1 MKRIISKGVLITLC
15 MLLVIATL
23 CGCNMSST
31 NLPKGMDPDKALSQA
46 QGIAM
51 SLSKGEY
58 DKVAEQFSDNM
69 KAELTVQDLR
79 DALEDE
85 VEKRGAVTKILSWS
99 TRGASDDE
107 TGEYAVF
114 VLVCKCEKGS
124 ATFTICL
131 DKESK
136 ICGLYMR

>member
-15 MLLVIATL
+15 MLLVMVVL
-23 CGCNMSST
+23 CGCNTSST

-46 QGIAM
+46 QDIAM
-51 SLSKGEY
+51 SLSKGEF
-58 DKVAEQFSDNM
+58 DKVADQFSDDM
-69 KAELTVQDLR
+69 KTQLTAQALR

-85 VEKRGAVTKILSWS
+85 VEKRGAVTKYLSWS
-99 TRGASDDE
+99 ARGASDDE
-107 TGEYAVF
+107 AGEYAVF

-124 ATFTICL
+124 ATFTVCL
-131 DKESK
+131 DKNSK